1 MIGTILYQFHRL
13 YITNPERWMKIK
25 TKVVDYLQ
33 NVRTTTTD
41 SKSEMLATGTS
52 TDSVKTV
59 TETVIE
65 LHEPLLEDSVKS

>member
-1 MIGTILYQFHRL
+1 
-13 YITNPERWMKIK
+13 MKIK
-25 TKVVDYLQ
+25 TKVVDYLR

-65 LHEPLLEDSVKS
+65 LCEPLLEDLVKSRKIKP